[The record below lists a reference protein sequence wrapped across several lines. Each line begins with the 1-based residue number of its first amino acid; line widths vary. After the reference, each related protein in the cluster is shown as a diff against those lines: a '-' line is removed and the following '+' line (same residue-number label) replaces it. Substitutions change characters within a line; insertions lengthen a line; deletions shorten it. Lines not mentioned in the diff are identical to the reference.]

1 MGKLLLVFKPN
12 TYPNSLDCSGNF
24 SKIYQKRTF
33 TRSRQI
39 VHWDLTANESVQHD
53 SNITKTTPWA
63 WLKIGLPK
71 ENVIKAYE
79 TCTNS
84 PPPPTTKKMYGKRL
98 FSNKFHSKW
107 TNIISRE
114 HNIEYRYRKFPQNMF
129 AV

>member
-12 TYPNSLDCSGNF
+12 TYPNSPDCSGNF

-63 WLKIGLPK
+63 WLKIELLK

-84 PPPPTTKKMYGKRL
+84 PPNNKKNVWQKAFLKKISQQMNQY
-98 FSNKFHSKW
+98 
-107 TNIISRE
+107 NII
-114 HNIEYRYRKFPQNMF
+114 
-129 AV
+129 